1 MDSIIGI
8 ANEEPR
14 ESDCMIDDYLKGLN
28 EGIGKLVDKDELN
41 TGKEDKNTNKVLF
54 IYHDTDGNEQI
65 KDSKLIKDTEEN
77 TSNLRKEDKHLSIQ
91 ENLLKIDDMS
101 KSESNK
107 SIGKENIGKFI
118 INIDKVNEKMDKLDK
133 LVDKQG
139 KINAKQVGNKR
150 ETMKSGSKEMDKLDN
165 NLDKNKEKTD
175 TDLNS
180 SQKYEVPTTVLSN
193 LTVLEQTYTLEQY
206 HKRYEQ
212 KEKQTLESIQIKE
225 EDLHGVHECNEELH
239 ADQYNSVP
247 YEYQNYMGMTVTSG
261 IVTIAKDSSNLIGI
275 SIGGGAPLCPCLYIV
290 QVFDNTPASK
300 EGTLQSGDEVVG
312 VNGACVKGK
321 TKVEVAKM
329 IQAVEGE
336 VSIKYNKLHAD
347 PQQGKS
353 LDIVLKKVKHR
364 LVENMSTTT
373 ADALGLSRAILC
385 NDTLVKKMEELENTE
400 QMYKGLVEHSKK
412 VLKGFLAL
420 LRVYK
425 DFGDAFAGIGV
436 REPQPRASEAFRQF
450 GEYHRQMEKNGIATF
465 HQTGLSRAILCN
477 DTLVKK
483 MEELENTEQM
493 YKGLVEHSKK
503 VLKGFLALLRVYKD
517 FGDAFAG
524 IGVRE
529 PQPRASEAFRQFGE
543 YHRQMEKNGI
553 ATIKA
558 IKPILSDL
566 GTYLNKAIPD
576 TKLTIR
582 KYADTKFEYLSYCL
596 KVKEMD
602 DEEYSYAAL
611 QEPLYRVE
619 TGNYEYRLILR
630 CRQDAR
636 LRFAALRSDVLVKL
650 ELLDNKHVQDVVC
663 QLQRFIAGLA
673 SYHSTNIGLLRENSL
688 FPIEMD
694 LSRSSFQ
701 YECSQVPCYEN
712 NNDDE
717 QGGVEG
723 DADLILGE
731 EVKPDDESQV
741 NNNSNRSEDITK
753 SSNSEYTSELMKE
766 MTEPMPENAEN
777 ATNLLDL

>member
-1 MDSIIGI
+1 MNSLNDIPTVVSEG
-8 ANEEPR
+8 EEPR
-14 ESDCMIDDYLKGLN
+14 ESDSMIDDYLKGLN
-28 EGIGKLVDKDELN
+28 KGIGKLIDKDQIRIAKENKNKPKETTANVNDTLVLLIDGGADDD
-41 TGKEDKNTNKVLF
+41 GK
-54 IYHDTDGNEQI
+54 QI
-65 KDSKLIKDTEEN
+65 KDSKLIKETNKN
-77 TSNLRKEDKHLSIQ
+77 TRIPIKEIDKHVPIQDNLVEIDEISGKPEINKSMRKED
-91 ENLLKIDDMS
+91 
-101 KSESNK
+101 
-107 SIGKENIGKFI
+107 IGKFI
-118 INIDKVNEKMDKLDK
+118 KNIEKVNEKMDKLDSK
-133 LVDKQG
+133 LVAKEG
-139 KINAKQVGNKR
+139 KAKQVGDER
-150 ETMKSGSKEMDKLDN
+150 ETIKSGAKVINKMDT
-165 NLDKNKEKTD
+165 NLNEGKEKTN
-175 TDLNS
+175 TDLIGS
-180 SQKYEVPTTVLSN
+180 EKREEVPTTVLSN

-206 HKRYEQ
+206 HKRYEHKCK
-212 KEKQTLESIQIKE
+212 KEIKALEEIQIKQ
-225 EDLHGVHECNEELH
+225 EDLHGVLECNEELH

-329 IQAVEGE
+329 IQCVESE

-373 ADALGLSRAILC
+373 ADAL
-385 NDTLVKKMEELENTE
+385 
-400 QMYKGLVEHSKK
+400 
-412 VLKGFLAL
+412 
-420 LRVYK
+420 
-425 DFGDAFAGIGV
+425 
-436 REPQPRASEAFRQF
+436 
-450 GEYHRQMEKNGIATF
+450 
-465 HQTGLSRAILCN
+465 GLSRAILCN

-663 QLQRFIAGLA
+663 QLQRFIAGFA

-712 NNDDE
+712 NNDE
-717 QGGVEG
+717 EPEPVEG
-723 DADLILGE
+723 EGDTDLILGE
-731 EVKPDDESQV
+731 EVKPDDETQDKD
-741 NNNSNRSEDITK
+741 NTK
-753 SSNSEYTSELMKE
+753 REEKTNHSEYTSELMKE
-766 MTEPMPENAEN
+766 MREPINDDRSES
-777 ATNLLDL
+777 ATNLLDF